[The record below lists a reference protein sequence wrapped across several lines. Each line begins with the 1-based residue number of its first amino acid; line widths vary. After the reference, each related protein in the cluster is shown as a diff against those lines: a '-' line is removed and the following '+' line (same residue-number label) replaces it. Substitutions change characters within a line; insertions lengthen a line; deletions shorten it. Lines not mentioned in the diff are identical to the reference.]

1 MNRCRR
7 DEEAKRLERDI
18 LYIGFQSLSFKGRI
32 ARIGGRQ
39 QTVQKEICPP
49 PAAAAAG
56 SHTCISCNQKKKRT
70 FQKLPCCYRLQAE
83 TGFVTM
89 WRHVSRRQF
98 LGCIPAAPII
108 CKQASKQA
116 S

>member
-1 MNRCRR
+1 MNLCRR

-49 PAAAAAG
+49 AVAAAG
-56 SHTCISCNQKKKRT
+56 SHTLY
-70 FQKLPCCYRLQAE
+70 KLQPEKETNFPKTSMLLQA
-83 TGFVTM
+83 T
-89 WRHVSRRQF
+89 S
-98 LGCIPAAPII
+98 
-108 CKQASKQA
+108 
-116 S
+116 